1 MKITNIK
8 IIGFRRFEEE
18 FSTDLYDITS
28 ITGANTKG
36 KTTLVYAIV
45 WAFLGT
51 NLTGDDKIWLG
62 NRRTE
67 DCYVEVKFIDNQGEE
82 HLLVRYKNKYNNMK
96 NYIMLDDK
104 KVEQKDLKNFYYDNK
119 LFLTIVSPNY
129 FLGKDSADQKALL
142 DKYLPQIDIKT
153 VYERLEDN
161 EKKILEG
168 IPKNILDYIKELNSN
183 KKFYDTNIKN
193 LNGKIEYAEKIANE
207 ELEERWKFEKKE
219 ELSNA
224 KNELLFLIEQLKNIN
239 LDKMRKTVEEL
250 DRQITKLGREFED
263 VTLKI
268 ETEDK
273 EYLSIKSQ
281 EIAHCPMCKQE
292 IKDTARLNAILKM
305 KEELES
311 LFAKRDEIENELSK
325 LKPKLMTEKCKLLAL
340 NKKEGKDID
349 EKITK
354 VKEQIKGLE
363 YEETE
368 IEKHNN
374 YISIKENN
382 IEGAKQDIKE
392 FKAKIKEYEK
402 LIDNVKETKKVANK
416 LLINYIEAKMS
427 FATKYLKNVKIKY
440 DSVLKETGEI
450 KEAFI
455 ITYNGSNLKEISQA
469 ESIATS
475 IELRNM
481 FNKISGANIPIFID
495 NNENCT
501 DFDFIQELTGTDTQI
516 VIAEARKGQKLTIKE
531 GKLSEKVYEQ
541 AA

>member
-1 MKITNIK
+1 MKITYIK
-8 IIGFRRFEEE
+8 TIGFRRFEEE

-28 ITGANTKG
+28 VTGANTKG
-36 KTTLVYAIV
+36 KTTLLYAIV

-67 DCYVEVKFIDNQGEE
+67 DCYVETKFIDNQGKE
-82 HLLVRYKNKYNNMK
+82 HLLTRYKNKYDNKK
-96 NYIMLDDK
+96 NFIMLDDK

-119 LFLTIVSPNY
+119 LFLTIVSPSY
-129 FLGKDSADQKALL
+129 FLGKDPVDQKALL
-142 DKYLPQIDIKT
+142 DKYLPQIDIKA
-153 VYERLEDN
+153 VYDKLEDN

-168 IPKNILDYIKELNSN
+168 IPKNILDYIKELNSD
-183 KKFYDTNIKN
+183 KKLYDTNIKN

-224 KNELLFLIEQLKNIN
+224 KNKLLFLTEQLKNIN
-239 LDKMRKTVEEL
+239 LDKMRKTVEDL
-250 DRQITKLGREFED
+250 DNQITKLGREFEE
-263 VTLKI
+263 VTVKI
-268 ETEDK
+268 ETENK

-305 KEELES
+305 KKELDS

-349 EKITK
+349 EKMTK

-363 YEETE
+363 YEEAE

-382 IEGAKQDIKE
+382 IEGARQDIKE

-440 DSVLKETGEI
+440 DSILKETGEI
-450 KEAFI
+450 KEDFI
-455 ITYNGSNLKEISQA
+455 ITYNGSNLREVSQA

-501 DFDFIQELTGTDTQI
+501 DFDFIQDLTGTDTQI

>member
-8 IIGFRRFEEE
+8 TIGFRRFEEE

-82 HLLVRYKNKYNNMK
+82 HLLIRYKNKYNNMK

-153 VYERLEDN
+153 VYEKLEDN
-161 EKKILEG
+161 EKKMLEG

-183 KKFYDTNIKN
+183 KKLYDTNIKN
-193 LNGKIEYAEKIANE
+193 LNGKIEYAENIASK
-207 ELEERWKFEKKE
+207 ELEKRWEFEKTE

-224 KNELLFLIEQLKNIN
+224 KNELLLLVEQLKDVN
-239 LDKMRKTVEEL
+239 LDKMRKTVEDL
-250 DRQITKLGREFED
+250 DNQIIKLEREFED
-263 VTLKI
+263 VTLKM
-268 ETEDK
+268 ETGKK
-273 EYLSIKSQ
+273 EYLSIKNQ

-292 IKDTARLNAILKM
+292 IKDAAKLNTILKM
-305 KEELES
+305 KEELER
-311 LFAKRDEIENELSK
+311 LFAQKGAIENELSK

-340 NKKEGKDID
+340 DKKQDKNIN
-349 EKITK
+349 EKIAK
-354 VKEQIKGLE
+354 VEEQIKGLE
-363 YEETE
+363 YEKTE

-374 YISIKENN
+374 YISVQENN

-402 LIDNVKETKKVANK
+402 LIDNVRETKKVANK

-501 DFDFIQELTGTDTQI
+501 DFDFIQDLTGTDTQI
-516 VIAEARKGQKLTIKE
+516 LIAEARKGQKLTIKE
-531 GKLSEKVYEQ
+531 GKLSEKTYEQ